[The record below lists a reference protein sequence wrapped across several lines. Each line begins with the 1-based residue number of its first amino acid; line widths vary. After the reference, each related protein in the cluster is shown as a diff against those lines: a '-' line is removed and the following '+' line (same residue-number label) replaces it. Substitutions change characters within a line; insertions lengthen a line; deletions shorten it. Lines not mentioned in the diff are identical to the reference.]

1 MTPYPPFPPPPHPP
15 PLLMKTLAFYAF
27 YLSGTNLNALVLLVN
42 FLALILR
49 FTSILLIPPH
59 LKGHKCLISVTGCL
73 KMYCYGHSCTILNLK
88 C

>member
-1 MTPYPPFPPPPHPP
+1 MTPQPPLPPPPPPH
-15 PLLMKTLAFYAF
+15 LMKTLAFYAF

-59 LKGHKCLISVTGCL
+59 LKGHKC
-73 KMYCYGHSCTILNLK
+73 
-88 C
+88 

>member
-1 MTPYPPFPPPPHPP
+1 MTPHPPLPPPPPH
-15 PLLMKTLAFYAF
+15 LMKTLAFYAF

-49 FTSILLIPPH
+49 FTSIFLIPPH

-73 KMYCYGHSCTILNLK
+73 IMYCYGHSCTILNLK

>member
-1 MTPYPPFPPPPHPP
+1 MTPHSPFLPPPPH
-15 PLLMKTLAFYAF
+15 LMKTLAFYAF

-59 LKGHKCLISVTGCL
+59 LKGHKC
-73 KMYCYGHSCTILNLK
+73 
-88 C
+88 

>member
-1 MTPYPPFPPPPHPP
+1 MTPHPPLPPPPH
-15 PLLMKTLAFYAF
+15 LMKTLTFYAL
-27 YLSGTNLNALVLLVN
+27 YLSGTNLNALVLLIN
-42 FLALILR
+42 FKALILR

-73 KMYCYGHSCTILNLK
+73 IMYCYGHSYTILNLK

>member
-1 MTPYPPFPPPPHPP
+1 MTPRPPFPPPPPY
-15 PLLMKTLAFYAF
+15 LMKTLAFYPF

-59 LKGHKCLISVTGCL
+59 LKGHKC
-73 KMYCYGHSCTILNLK
+73 
-88 C
+88 

>member
-1 MTPYPPFPPPPHPP
+1 MTPHSPFLPPPPPH
-15 PLLMKTLAFYAF
+15 LMKTLAFYAF

-59 LKGHKCLISVTGCL
+59 LKGHKC
-73 KMYCYGHSCTILNLK
+73 
-88 C
+88 